1 MKKYIATILS
11 LLFLW
16 THSFSQEN
24 NMSPKIVKTI
34 PEYGDCQVNSE
45 LKEIVVI
52 FNEDMQG
59 GMSVVDSRDMP
70 QITDKPFWKDKRT
83 FVIPVNLT
91 ADKLYYLIF
100 NNQKFTNFRNI
111 DGIPLQ
117 PDELFFKTETVNYER
132 LNTKAYEELFT
143 YFPNYYSY
151 SDLKGINWKQEFEK
165 RKNEFINSN
174 SDIEFAI
181 NLLSV
186 LKQANDPHMYI
197 EVKGERYYSGR
208 TRITTPNYI
217 RANSIFRL
225 LEDQVTAA
233 HFSFSGG
240 RIGDV
245 GYVYIKNWN
254 FDIENLEVRLWGHN
268 DSTITIRDFLNGFN
282 SLENLIIDVRENT
295 GGNEAY
301 AKQFASFFTNKKLA
315 YEKIVVRDSVTNK
328 FEIEREKYLY
338 PNNKPLNFKGNIYV
352 LSGPAV
358 MSSNES
364 FLLMMKQIEN
374 VKIAGMKSYG
384 STANP
389 KPVELSNY
397 IKIFIP
403 SWQAFTLDGK
413 LIEGNG
419 IEPDIE
425 IISEHNNAL
434 TKDFMKNKQED
445 LLLNKII
452 EITKKDNPSQS
463 NKQDVAPPKIISTSP
478 VFGAIVDS
486 NLKEIV
492 IKFDQNMESG
502 MSVVNTEHFPKISE
516 KPKWIDKK
524 TIFIPVELEPN
535 KEYWLTFNSEK
546 YTNFKSVSGISLDS
560 WQLRFKTK

>member
-1 MKKYIATILS
+1 
-11 LLFLW
+11 
-16 THSFSQEN
+16 
-24 NMSPKIVKTI
+24 
-34 PEYGDCQVNSE
+34 
-45 LKEIVVI
+45 
-52 FNEDMQG
+52 MQD
-59 GMSVVDSRDMP
+59 GMSVIDSRDMP
-70 QITDKPFWKDKRT
+70 QLTDKPFWKDKRT

-91 ADKLYYLIF
+91 ADKLYYLVF
-100 NNQKFTNFRNI
+100 NNQNFNNFRNI
-111 DGIPLQ
+111 AGIPLQ
-117 PDELFFKTETVNYER
+117 PDELYFKTETIDYEK
-132 LNTKAYEELFT
+132 LNTKAYDELFT

-165 RKNEFINSN
+165 RKSEFLNSN
-174 SDIEFAI
+174 SDIDFAM
-181 NLLSV
+181 NLLAV

-197 EVKGERYYSGR
+197 EVKGDRYYSGR
-208 TRITTPNYI
+208 TRIVTPNYV
-217 RANSIFRL
+217 RANSIFNP
-225 LEDQVTAA
+225 LEDKVIAENFA
-233 HFSFSGG
+233 FRGG
-240 RIGDV
+240 RISDV
-245 GYVYIKNWN
+245 GYIYINNWN
-254 FDIENLEVRLWGHN
+254 FDINNLKINCWGHN
-268 DSTITIRDFLNGFN
+268 DSIITIRDFLNGFN
-282 SLENLIIDVRENT
+282 SLEDIIIDVRENT
-295 GGNEAY
+295 GGNETY
-301 AKQFASFFTNKKLA
+301 AKQFASFFTNKKVA

-328 FEIEREKYLY
+328 FEIEQEKYLY
-338 PNNKPLNFKGNIYV
+338 PNDNPINFKGNIYV

-403 SWQAFTLDGK
+403 SWQAFTLDGI

-425 IISEHNNAL
+425 IISEHNNAI

-452 EITKKDNPSQS
+452 EITKKNNPSQN
-463 NKQDVAPPKIISTSP
+463 NKQDVNPPKIISSWP
-478 VFGAIVDS
+478 VFGDIVDS

-492 IKFDQNMESG
+492 VKFDQDMSSG
-502 MSVVNTEHFPKISE
+502 MSVVDTEHLPKISE
-516 KPKWIDKK
+516 KPKWIDVR
-524 TIFIPVELEPN
+524 TIVIPVELEPN
-535 KEYWLTFNSEK
+535 KEYWITFNSEK
-546 YTNFKSVSGISLDS
+546 FNNFKSVSGIPIDP